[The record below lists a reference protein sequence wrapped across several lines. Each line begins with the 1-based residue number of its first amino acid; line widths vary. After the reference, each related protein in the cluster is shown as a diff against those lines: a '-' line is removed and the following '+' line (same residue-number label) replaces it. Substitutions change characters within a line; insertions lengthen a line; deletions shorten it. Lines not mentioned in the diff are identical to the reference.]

1 MPAAVIYQNIFK
13 ICFKSYF
20 VLNFPYFDKIL
31 LKLNYKNGYMTL
43 SIHFLYVPNQKKLNL
58 RNRKIFQKYSSFSPF
73 LNICLLGSLL
83 YIVMPR
89 VYYMQCF
96 LSRVCFYQGFYVYGL
111 LCLWSVISWVS
122 YVQCLLCLWLVMSMV
137 CFVQGLSCLLFVMSI
152 VCYVYGLSCL
162 VFVLSRVCYV
172 KGLLCL
178 GFGIQCLLCLALVMS
193 RVSLFMVCLS
203 RVGYGYERLSFL
215 FI

>member
-1 MPAAVIYQNIFK
+1 MPAALIYQNIFK

-43 SIHFLYVPNQKKLNL
+43 SIHFLYV
-58 RNRKIFQKYSSFSPF
+58 
-73 LNICLLGSLL
+73 
-83 YIVMPR
+83 
-89 VYYMQCF
+89 
-96 LSRVCFYQGFYVYGL
+96 YQGLYFILSCLGFIICSVFCLGFVFTRVFYVYGL

-152 VCYVYGLSCL
+152 VCYLYGLSCL